1 MNRRDGTRP
10 AARVW
15 RSRGAGSS
23 YREMSK
29 VSFGWIVAGQLAH
42 ATRDQELLALTDE
55 LHRETLT
62 QIKWLKTQ
70 VKQAS
75 PQALAVGADSS

>member
-1 MNRRDGTRP
+1 
-10 AARVW
+10 
-15 RSRGAGSS
+15 
-23 YREMSK
+23 
-29 VSFGWIVAGQLAH
+29 VSFHWLVAGQLAQ
-42 ATRDQELLALTDE
+42 ATRDEELLGLVDE

-75 PQALAVGADSS
+75 PQALAVGAGS